1 MRDPASWPP
10 LAAGAN
16 SRNLYR
22 NPPPHGIYVTYI
34 ADTLTISLPGAAPKA
49 NASSALREVA
59 RSGGNSVASM
69 CTESGI
75 WEHVG
80 LDCVFDP
87 LAISLEDGSAAGSL
101 LDGWKSLGGGG
112 DGVINASMIAT
123 IAVLATLVVLAGIL
137 VVVFFTH
144 KK

>member
-1 MRDPASWPP
+1 
-10 LAAGAN
+10 
-16 SRNLYR
+16 
-22 NPPPHGIYVTYI
+22 
-34 ADTLTISLPGAAPKA
+34 
-49 NASSALREVA
+49 
-59 RSGGNSVASM
+59 M

-87 LAISLEDGSAAGSL
+87 LAISLEDGSAGSL
-101 LDGWKSLGGGG
+101 LDGWKSIGGGGG
-112 DGVINASMIAT
+112 DGVTNASMIAT

>member
-1 MRDPASWPP
+1 M
-10 LAAGAN
+10 
-16 SRNLYR
+16 
-22 NPPPHGIYVTYI
+22 
-34 ADTLTISLPGAAPKA
+34 LTISLPDAAPTA
-49 NASSALREVA
+49 NATSALRKA
-59 RSGGNSVASM
+59 DGSGGGDGVASM

>member
-1 MRDPASWPP
+1 M
-10 LAAGAN
+10 
-16 SRNLYR
+16 
-22 NPPPHGIYVTYI
+22 
-34 ADTLTISLPGAAPKA
+34 LTISLPDAAPTA
-49 NASSALREVA
+49 NATSALRKA
-59 RSGGNSVASM
+59 DGSGGGNSVASM

-87 LAISLEDGSAAGSL
+87 LAISLEDGSAGSL
-101 LDGWKSLGGGG
+101 LDGWRSISGGG
-112 DGVINASMIAT
+112 DGAINASMIAT
-123 IAVLATLVVLAGIL
+123 IAVLATLVVLSGTL